1 MAELLFNLNSS
12 LYLVRTVILD
22 TDYITKDGKPI
33 IRIFKKENG
42 EFKIELDPHFQPYI
56 YALLKDD
63 SAIEEIKSIRGERHG
78 KTVRVLDAEKVR
90 KKFLGREVEVWKLI
104 FEHPQDV
111 PAMRDKIREHPAV
124 VDIYEYDIP
133 FAKRYLIDKGL
144 IPMEGEEELKLLAFD
159 IETFYHEGDEF
170 GKGEIIMIS
179 YADEEEARVITWKN
193 IDLPY
198 VEVVSSEREM
208 IKRFI
213 QIVKEKDPD
222 VIITYNGDNF
232 DLPYLIKRAEKLG
245 IRLLL
250 GRDKEHP
257 EPKIQRMGDSFA
269 VEIKGRIHF
278 DLFPVVRRT
287 INLPTYTLEAVYE
300 AVLGKT
306 KSKLEAEEIAAI
318 WETEESMK
326 KLAQYS
332 MEDAKA
338 TYELG
343 KEFFPMEAEL
353 AKLIGQSVWDVSR
366 SSTGNLVEWYL
377 LRVAY
382 QRNELAPNKP
392 SDEEYRR
399 RLRTTY
405 LGGYVKEPERGL
417 WENIVY
423 LDFRSLYPSII
434 VTHNISPDTLE
445 KEGCK
450 NYDVAPIVGYKF
462 CKDFPGFIPSIL
474 GDLINMRQEIKKKMK
489 ATVDPIEKKML
500 DYRQRA
506 VKLLANSILPNEWL
520 PIIEDREV
528 KFVKIGEFIDSHI
541 EKQRDRVKRVDNTEV
556 LEVDNLYAFSFN
568 RKSKESEVKKVKA
581 LIRHKYKGKA
591 YEIQLSSGRK
601 INITAGHSLFT
612 VRNGEIMEVS
622 GDEIRKGDLIV
633 VPKRIKLDEKET
645 ILNIPEL
652 ISGLPDKET
661 ADIVMTVPVRG
672 RKNFFKGML
681 RTLRW
686 IFGEENKRIRTF
698 NRYLFHLEKLG
709 LVRILPRGYEVIN
722 WEGLKRY
729 KQLYERLAERVKYNG
744 NKREY
749 LVMFN
754 DIKEFIPYFPQR
766 ELEEWKIGTLNGFRM
781 NCILKVNEDF
791 GRLLGYYVSEGYA
804 GAQRNKTGGVSYSVK
819 LYNEDPRVIEK
830 MKTVAEKFF
839 GGVRIGKNCVDIPK
853 KMAYLVMKCLCGA
866 LAENKRIPAI
876 IFNSPESVRWAFL
889 ETYFEGDGDV
899 HPSKRFRLSTKSELL
914 ANQLVFL
921 LNSLGISSVKIG
933 FDSGVY
939 RVYINEDLQFLQTSR
954 EKNTYYSNLIPKEVL
969 EEVFGRKFQKN
980 MTFEKFKELTEEG
993 KLDREKAKLLEFF
1006 IYGDVVLDKVKS
1018 VEEKEYEGYVYD
1030 LSVEDNENFLVG
1042 FGLLYAHNS
1051 YYGYMGYPKARWYSK
1066 ECAESVTAWG
1076 RYYIEMTI
1084 REIEEKFGFKVLY
1097 ADSVSGE
1104 SEIIIR
1110 QNGKIKFVKIKDL
1123 FSKVDYSIGEKE
1135 YCILEGVEALTLDD
1149 DGKLVWKPVPYVM
1162 RHRAN
1167 KRMFRIW
1174 LTNSWYIDVTE
1185 DHSLIGYL
1193 NTSKKKTAKKI
1204 GERLK
1209 EVKPFELGKAVKS
1222 LICPNAPLKN
1232 ENTKTN
1238 EIAVKFWE
1246 LVGLI
1251 VGDGN
1256 WGGNSH
1262 WAEYYLGLSTG
1273 KDAEEIK
1280 QKLLEP
1286 LKTYGVISN
1295 YYPKNE
1301 RGDFNILAKSLVR
1314 FMKRH
1319 FKDEKGRRKIPEF
1332 MYELPVTYIEAFLR
1346 GLFSADGTVT
1356 IRKGVPEIR
1365 LTNIDADFLREVR
1378 KLLWIVGISN
1388 SIFAETTPNRYNG
1401 VSTGTYSKHLRIKNK
1416 WRFAERI
1423 GFLIER
1429 KQKRLL
1435 EHLKSARVKR
1445 NTIDF
1450 GFDLVH
1456 VKKVEEIPYEG
1467 YVYDIEVEETHRFFA
1482 NNILVHNTDG
1492 FYATIP
1498 GEKPEIIKKKAK
1510 EFLNYINSKLPGL
1523 LELEYE
1529 GFYLRGFFVTKKRY
1543 AVIDEEGRITTRGLE
1558 VVRRDWSE
1566 IAKETQAEVLEAIL
1580 KEGSVEKAVE
1590 IVRDVVEKIAKYRVP
1605 LEKLVIHEQIT
1616 RDLKDYKAI
1625 GPHVAIAKRLA
1636 ARGIKVKPGTIIS
1649 YIVLKGGGK
1658 ISDRVILLTEYDPRK
1673 HKYDPDYYI
1682 ENQVLPAVLR
1692 ILEAFGYR
1700 KEDLRYQSSKQ
1711 TGLDAWLKR

>member
-1 MAELLFNLNSS
+1 M
-12 LYLVRTVILD
+12 ILD
-22 TDYITKDGKPI
+22 TDYITRDGKPI

-63 SAIEEIKSIRGERHG
+63 SAIDEIKAIRGERHG
-78 KTVRVLDAEKVR
+78 KTVRVLDAVKVK

-111 PAMRDKIREHPAV
+111 PAMRGKIREHPAV

-144 IPMEGEEELKLLAFD
+144 IPMEGDEELKLFAFD

-198 VEVVSSEREM
+198 VDVVSNEREM
-208 IKRFI
+208 IKRFV
-213 QIVKEKDPD
+213 QVVKEKDPD

-245 IRLLL
+245 VRLLL

-306 KSKLEAEEIAAI
+306 KSKLGAEEIAAI

-332 MEDAKA
+332 LEDARA

-382 QRNELAPNKP
+382 ARNELAPNKP
-392 SDEEYRR
+392 SDEEYKR

-405 LGGYVKEPERGL
+405 LGGYVKEPEKGL
-417 WENIVY
+417 WENIIY

-434 VTHNISPDTLE
+434 VTHNVSPDTLE
-445 KEGCK
+445 KEGCR
-450 NYDVAPIVGYKF
+450 NYDVAPIVGYRF

-474 GDLINMRQEIKKKMK
+474 GDLITMRQEIKKKMK
-489 ATVDPIEKKML
+489 ATIDPIEKKML

-506 VKLLANSILPNEWL
+506 VKLLA
-520 PIIEDREV
+520 
-528 KFVKIGEFIDSHI
+528 
-541 EKQRDRVKRVDNTEV
+541 
-556 LEVDNLYAFSFN
+556 
-568 RKSKESEVKKVKA
+568 
-581 LIRHKYKGKA
+581 
-591 YEIQLSSGRK
+591 
-601 INITAGHSLFT
+601 
-612 VRNGEIMEVS
+612 
-622 GDEIRKGDLIV
+622 
-633 VPKRIKLDEKET
+633 
-645 ILNIPEL
+645 
-652 ISGLPDKET
+652 
-661 ADIVMTVPVRG
+661 
-672 RKNFFKGML
+672 
-681 RTLRW
+681 
-686 IFGEENKRIRTF
+686 
-698 NRYLFHLEKLG
+698 
-709 LVRILPRGYEVIN
+709 
-722 WEGLKRY
+722 
-729 KQLYERLAERVKYNG
+729 
-744 NKREY
+744 
-749 LVMFN
+749 
-754 DIKEFIPYFPQR
+754 
-766 ELEEWKIGTLNGFRM
+766 
-781 NCILKVNEDF
+781 
-791 GRLLGYYVSEGYA
+791 
-804 GAQRNKTGGVSYSVK
+804 
-819 LYNEDPRVIEK
+819 
-830 MKTVAEKFF
+830 
-839 GGVRIGKNCVDIPK
+839 
-853 KMAYLVMKCLCGA
+853 
-866 LAENKRIPAI
+866 
-876 IFNSPESVRWAFL
+876 
-889 ETYFEGDGDV
+889 
-899 HPSKRFRLSTKSELL
+899 
-914 ANQLVFL
+914 
-921 LNSLGISSVKIG
+921 
-933 FDSGVY
+933 
-939 RVYINEDLQFLQTSR
+939 
-954 EKNTYYSNLIPKEVL
+954 
-969 EEVFGRKFQKN
+969 
-980 MTFEKFKELTEEG
+980 
-993 KLDREKAKLLEFF
+993 
-1006 IYGDVVLDKVKS
+1006 
-1018 VEEKEYEGYVYD
+1018 
-1030 LSVEDNENFLVG
+1030 
-1042 FGLLYAHNS
+1042 NS

-1076 RYYIEMTI
+1076 RHYIEMTI

-1110 QNGKIKFVKIKDL
+1110 QNGKVRFVKIKDL
-1123 FSKVDYSIGEKE
+1123 FFKVDYSIGEKE

-1193 NTSKKKTAKKI
+1193 NTSKKRTAKKI

-1209 EVKPFELGKAVKS
+1209 EVKPVELGKTVKS

-1238 EIAVKFWE
+1238 EVGVKFWE

-1251 VGDGN
+1251 VGEGN
-1256 WGGNSH
+1256 WGGNSN
-1262 WAEYYLGLSTG
+1262 WAEYYLELSTG

-1286 LKTYGVISN
+1286 LKTFGVISN

-1301 RGDFNILAKSLVR
+1301 KGDFNILAKNLVR
-1314 FMKRH
+1314 FMEKH
-1319 FKDEKGRRKIPEF
+1319 FKDEKGRRKVPEF

-1346 GLFSADGTVT
+1346 GLFSADGTLT
-1356 IRKGVPEIR
+1356 IRKGIPEIR
-1365 LTNIDADFLREVR
+1365 LTNVDADFLKEVR
-1378 KLLWIVGISN
+1378 KLLWIVGVSN
-1388 SIFAETTPNRYNG
+1388 SIFAETNPNRYND

-1416 WRFAERI
+1416 RRFAERV
-1423 GFLIER
+1423 GFLIEK
-1429 KQKRLL
+1429 KQKKLL
-1435 EHLKSARVKR
+1435 EYLKSTTVKR
-1445 NTIDF
+1445 NTLDF
-1450 GFDLVH
+1450 DFDLVY

-1467 YVYDIEVEETHRFFA
+1467 YVYDIEVKDTHRFFA
-1482 NNILVHNTDG
+1482 NNVLVHNTDG

-1498 GEKPEIIKKKAK
+1498 GEQPEIIKKKAM

-1566 IAKETQAEVLEAIL
+1566 IAKETQAKVLEAIL

-1590 IVRDVVEKIAKYRVP
+1590 IVKDVVERIAKYRVP

-1636 ARGIKVKPGTIIS
+1636 AKGIKVKPGTIIS
-1649 YIVLKGGGK
+1649 YIVLKGSGK